1 MQARVLLATIV
12 AIAGVLPCAA
22 QVPGPAYDR
31 QEILSIE
38 IWSIDDTILH
48 GDTPPEER
56 FLREAQYTISGM
68 LYGWSFRYVPA
79 SRPRRVQQEWDLEPS
94 AEIPRGDE
102 ALRVRDV
109 AYRENMFYGVVDFSL
124 DRLDRARRDA
134 WSGVRTS
141 RSGGVGTADLMGGTD
156 AKLAAIEEAIRDAV
170 DRHLR
175 EVVPNRPREAWGDVM
190 LAEPPR
196 IRPVAGTYEA
206 RVTVLLRI
214 EAVRP
219 YLAY

>member
-1 MQARVLLATIV
+1 MAAIS
-12 AIAGVLPCAA
+12 IAGINPCTA
-22 QVPGPAYDR
+22 QVPGPAHDR
-31 QEILSIE
+31 AAILSIE
-38 IWSIDDTILH
+38 LWSIDDTIIH

-56 FLREAQYTISGM
+56 FLEEAQYTISGM
-68 LYGWSFRYVPA
+68 IYGWSFRYVPA
-79 SRPRRVQQEWDLEPS
+79 SRARRVEQEWELEP
-94 AEIPRGDE
+94 AARVPRGDPS
-102 ALRVRDV
+102 LLVREV
-109 AYRENMFYGVVDFSL
+109 AYRENMFYGVVDYTL
-124 DRLDRARRDA
+124 NQADRSRREA
-134 WSGVRTS
+134 WSGVRTV
-141 RSGGVGTADLMGGTD
+141 RSGGVGTSDLMGGTD

-190 LAEPPR
+190 LADPPR